1 MGDTL
6 TTGDAILGLE
16 DRGQPTPFFV
26 KAWGKTIL
34 LRDPAGA
41 DRDEWDIY
49 CQANRGKPV
58 AWRAK
63 VAQLLIVNEKDER
76 VFSEKDVPRLS
87 QKSAAALHEIWNE
100 GNKRLAVTD
109 AEVEELTKN

>member
-1 MGDTL
+1 MTETL
-6 TTGDAILGLE
+6 TSGDAILGIE
-16 DRGQPTPFFV
+16 DRSPPTPFFV
-26 KAWGKTIL
+26 RAWNKSIL
-34 LRDPAGA
+34 LRDPSGA

-49 CQANRGKPV
+49 CAANRGKTV

-63 VAQLLIVNEKDER
+63 VAQLLIVNDKDER
-76 VFSEKDVPRLS
+76 VFSEKDIPRLT